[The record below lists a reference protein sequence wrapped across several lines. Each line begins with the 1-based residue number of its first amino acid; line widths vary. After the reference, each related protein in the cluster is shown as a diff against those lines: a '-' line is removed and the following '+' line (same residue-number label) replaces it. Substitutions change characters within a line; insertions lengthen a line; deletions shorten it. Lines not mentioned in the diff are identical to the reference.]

1 MERRPFVRLLRCARQ
16 AVDTRDHQDVTLAE
30 KVHDD
35 EHATMSRRDWSVLL
49 SIVWLGDI
57 GNWENRTAFAFATLK
72 QFSFST
78 LGVFS

>member
-1 MERRPFVRLLRCARQ
+1 MERRPFARLLRCARQ

-35 EHATMSRRDWSVLL
+35 EHATMSSWSVLL

-57 GNWENRTAFAFATLK
+57 GNWEIEPRATL
-72 QFSFST
+72 T
-78 LGVFS
+78 AIAEAILLLAR